1 VHLDLRHLGEKKLR
15 ERLPQ
20 IYELAL
26 EYLGVDP
33 AKAPIPVLPAVHY
46 TMGGITADGNTA
58 SPLPGL
64 YSVGECSSVGI
75 HGANRLGS
83 NSLTELIVF
92 GKVAGV
98 QAATFAK
105 RTSHGRDAQAQ
116 MLADEARHRAT
127 AVATRKGNER
137 TATLRR
143 EMARSMEDGCG
154 IYRTASTM
162 QSTCDKLAE
171 LKERCARVQIDDAS
185 KAWNTDWLLAI
196 ELGYLLDV
204 AEAMAHSALN
214 RRESRGSHQRLD
226 GFEQRDDANYLKHT
240 LAQYRPGAAPAIGYG
255 PVKITTSVPGTRAYG
270 AAGEAADREAKEL
283 AHA

>member
-1 VHLDLRHLGEKKLR
+1 
-15 ERLPQ
+15 
-20 IYELAL
+20 
-26 EYLGVDP
+26 
-33 AKAPIPVLPAVHY
+33 
-46 TMGGITADGNTA
+46 
-58 SPLPGL
+58 
-64 YSVGECSSVGI
+64 
-75 HGANRLGS
+75 
-83 NSLTELIVF
+83 
-92 GKVAGV
+92 
-98 QAATFAK
+98 
-105 RTSHGRDAQAQ
+105 
-116 MLADEARHRAT
+116 
-127 AVATRKGNER
+127 
-137 TATLRR
+137 LRR

-154 IYRTASTM
+154 IYRTAGTM

-240 LAQYRPGAAPAIGYG
+240 LARYRPGAAPEIGYG
-255 PVKITTSVPGTRAYG
+255 PVKITTSQPATRAYG
-270 AAGEAADREAKEL
+270 AAGEAAEREAKEL